1 MKLEISDRKKAGK
14 FTKLW
19 ELNNKEEITK
29 GIREY
34 LEAKD
39 ENTTRQ
45 HWQDTMEA
53 VLKGIWVVINAYV
66 KI

>member
-19 ELNNKEEITK
+19 ELNNILLNNKEEITK

-34 LEAKD
+34 LKAKD

-45 HWQDTMEA
+45 H
-53 VLKGIWVVINAYV
+53 
-66 KI
+66 

>member
-45 HWQDTMEA
+45 H
-53 VLKGIWVVINAYV
+53 
-66 KI
+66 